1 RVGGRFLFAGGRAA
15 EGSRL
20 RQTREGRTTLPAL
33 MQLVHAW
40 IRRGVPFTSAR
51 TRWMLGSQRRLIRLC
66 EKVTDLPNHGF
77 FPQMSH
83 TAAIAS
89 TRVPGPYAAM
99 AFRLACR
106 ASAESW
112 PRT

>member
-1 RVGGRFLFAGGRAA
+1 M
-15 EGSRL
+15 
-20 RQTREGRTTLPAL
+20 PAL

-51 TRWMLGSQRRLIRLC
+51 TRWMLGSHRRLIRLC

-89 TRVPGPYAAM
+89 TRVPGPLRCDGFEVGLQGVCRELAAHGRDQETIG
-99 AFRLACR
+99 AVELGHRG
-106 ASAESW
+106 
-112 PRT
+112 

>member
-1 RVGGRFLFAGGRAA
+1 M
-15 EGSRL
+15 
-20 RQTREGRTTLPAL
+20 PAL
-33 MQLVHAW
+33 MQLVQAW
-40 IRRGVPFTSAR
+40 IRRGVPFTNAR
-51 TRWMLGSQRRLIRLC
+51 TRWMLGSHRRLIRLC

-89 TRVPGPYAAM
+89 TRVPGPYAVM

-112 PRT
+112 PRTVATRRPSAP